1 MDQDEIRYELDALKA
16 EKYHLLKLI
25 NHDIRSP
32 FNRIFAL
39 MQLIELDNAE
49 LSAQQQEYFNAI
61 YLTVLSG
68 LEMVQNLRDMRD
80 IDAGLVKIE
89 MAPADLSEII
99 ARSVRSYSR
108 QTELKHISI
117 VVSEIVE
124 PLAISTDAYYLQR
137 CIENILSNAIK
148 FTQQNRLIVV
158 SAVRTGDSVSIEIQD
173 SGSGVKL
180 EEEPYLYEKF
190 KKLSSLATGG
200 EGSLGLGLYNTRHFA
215 RLMGCSIRLVRNG
228 QLGSCFILEVPTA

>member
-1 MDQDEIRYELDALKA
+1 MDQDEIRHELEALKA

-39 MQLIELDNAE
+39 MQLIEMDSAE
-49 LSAQQQEYFNAI
+49 MSVQQKEYFSAI

-89 MAPADLSEII
+89 MAPADLGEILTKAI
-99 ARSVRSYSR
+99 RTYSR

-117 VVSEIVE
+117 QLAAIDE
-124 PLAISTDAYYLQR
+124 PLTISTDVYYFQR
-137 CIENILSNAIK
+137 CVENLVSNAIK
-148 FTQQNRLIVV
+148 FSQQNRLIVI
-158 SAVRTGDSVSIEIQD
+158 SARRGGELVKIEIQD
-173 SGSGVKL
+173 SGPGVKMD
-180 EEEPYLYEKF
+180 EEPYLFEKF

-215 RLMGCSIRLVRNG
+215 RLMGCGIRLIRNG
-228 QLGSCFILEVPTA
+228 QLGSCFILEVPSA

>member
-1 MDQDEIRYELDALKA
+1 MDFDEITHEFEALKA

-39 MQLIELDNAE
+39 MQLLEIDSPE
-49 LSAQQQEYFNAI
+49 LSPQQQEYFNAI

-89 MAPADLSEII
+89 KAETELGEII
-99 ARSVRSYSR
+99 QKSIRVYSR
-108 QTELKHISI
+108 QTELKNIAI
-117 VVSEIVE
+117 VVAPFNE
-124 PLAISTDAYYLQR
+124 PIKLETDAYYLQR
-137 CIENILSNAIK
+137 CLENILSNAIK
-148 FTQQNRLIVV
+148 FSPQRKQVV
-158 SAVRTGDSVSIEIQD
+158 ISIERYSNSVTLEIQD
-173 SGSGVKL
+173 SGPGIKM
-180 EEEPYLYEKF
+180 EEEHFLFEKF

-200 EGSLGLGLYNTRHFA
+200 EGSLGLGLYNTFHFA
-215 RLMGCSIRLVRNG
+215 RSIGGTVRLIRNG
-228 QLGSCFILEVPTA
+228 KLGSCFVLEVALE

>member
-1 MDQDEIRYELDALKA
+1 MDQDEIRYELEALKS

-39 MQLIELDNAE
+39 MQLIELDSAE
-49 LSAQQQEYFNAI
+49 LSTQQQEYFNAI

-89 MAPADLSEII
+89 IAPVDLDEILTKSI
-99 ARSVRSYSR
+99 RSFSR

-117 VVSEIVE
+117 ELAAFDE
-124 PLAISTDAYYLQR
+124 PITITADAYYLQR
-137 CIENILSNAIK
+137 CIENLLSNAIK
-148 FTQQNRLIVV
+148 FTQQNRLIVM
-158 SAVRTGDSVSIEIQD
+158 SASRVGDLTKIEIQD
-173 SGSGVKL
+173 NGPGVKMD
-180 EEEPYLYEKF
+180 EEPYLYEKF
-190 KKLSSLATGG
+190 RKLSSLATGG

-215 RLMGCSIRLVRNG
+215 KLMRSAVRLVRNG
-228 QLGSCFILEVPTA
+228 QLGSCFILEAPSA

>member
-1 MDQDEIRYELDALKA
+1 MDQDEIRHELEALKA
-16 EKYHLLKLI
+16 EKYQLLKLI

-39 MQLIELDNAE
+39 MQLVELESGE
-49 LSAQQQEYFNAI
+49 LSAQQQEYFNAM

-89 MAPADLSEII
+89 LSPTDINEII
-99 ARSVRSYSR
+99 SKSIRSFSR

-117 VVSEIVE
+117 VAVPIELPLIV
-124 PLAISTDAYYLQR
+124 LSDAFYLQR
-137 CIENILSNAIK
+137 SIENILSNAIK
-148 FTQQNRLIVV
+148 FTPSNRLITI
-158 SAVRTGDSVSIEIQD
+158 SAEHESDFVKVEIQD
-173 SGSGVKL
+173 SGPGVKM
-180 EEEPYLYEKF
+180 EEEPYLFEKF

-215 RLMGCSIRLVRNG
+215 KLMGGTVRLVRNG
-228 QLGSCFILEVPTA
+228 QLGSCFIFEAPLA

>member
-1 MDQDEIRYELDALKA
+1 MDPDEIRYELEALKA

-39 MQLIELDNAE
+39 MQLLELDSAE

-89 MAPADLSEII
+89 MAPTDLGEILKKSI
-99 ARSVRSYSR
+99 RSYSR

-117 VVSEIVE
+117 EAAAIDE
-124 PLAISTDAYYLQR
+124 PLALTTDAYYLQR
-137 CIENILSNAIK
+137 CIENALSNAIK
-148 FTQQNRLIVV
+148 FSPQKRQVAI
-158 SAVRTGDSVSIEIQD
+158 SAERVGALTKIEIQD
-173 SGSGVKL
+173 SGPGVRM
-180 EEEPYLYEKF
+180 EEEHYLYEKF

-200 EGSLGLGLYNTRHFA
+200 EGSLGLGLYNTRHFVK
-215 RLMGCSIRLVRNG
+215 LMGGALRLVRNG
-228 QLGSCFILEVPTA
+228 KLGSCFIIEVPTE

>member
-1 MDQDEIRYELDALKA
+1 MDPDEIKYELEALKA

-39 MQLIELDNAE
+39 MQLIELDDAE
-49 LSAQQQEYFNAI
+49 LSAQQKEFFDAI

-89 MAPADLSEII
+89 MAPTDLSEVLTKSI
-99 ARSVRSYSR
+99 RTYSR

-117 VVSEIVE
+117 ELAAIEE
-124 PLAISTDAYYLQR
+124 PLTINGDPYYLQR

-148 FTQQNRLIVV
+148 FTQQNRQITISTAHAGTL
-158 SAVRTGDSVSIEIQD
+158 TKIEIQD
-173 SGSGVKL
+173 SGPGVKM
-180 EEEPYLYEKF
+180 EEESYLYEKF

-200 EGSLGLGLYNTRHFA
+200 EGSLGLGLYNTRQFA
-215 RLMGCSIRLVRNG
+215 KLMGGTVHLARNG
-228 QLGSCFILEVPTA
+228 KLGSCFILDFQSA